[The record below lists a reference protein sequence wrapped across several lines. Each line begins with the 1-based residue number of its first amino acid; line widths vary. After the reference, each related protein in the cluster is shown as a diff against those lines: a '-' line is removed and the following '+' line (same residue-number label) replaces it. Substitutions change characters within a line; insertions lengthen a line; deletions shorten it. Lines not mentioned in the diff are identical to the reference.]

1 MAMSELER
9 KREQRKTGIA
19 AAERVAK
26 VAGEAEGV
34 IMTAAQKRKSALKGR
49 SAEGLAAAVS
59 GAPQTG
65 LGARAAAAQEIA
77 KKQGLAEGDVVA
89 GSMEK
94 AQAAKEGA
102 AEADLALT
110 EFKRKQGSE
119 VLDVRKRNAEI
130 DAKVT
135 GLIETYENWHGDDED
150 AFARE
155 LLAFI
160 KDDPPEIRD
169 AIIRRYREHSD
180 WGDTAVWDS
189 PEAQTSDKKEWK
201 NKQSYGFLNLSGG
214 EGD

>member
-9 KREQRKTGIA
+9 KREQRKAGLA

-34 IMTAAQKRKSALKGR
+34 IMTAAEKRKSALKGR
-49 SAEGLAAAVS
+49 AAEGLAAAVS
-59 GAPQTG
+59 GSPQTG
-65 LGARAAAAQEIA
+65 LGARAAAAQEMA
-77 KKQGLAEGDVVA
+77 KKQGMAEGEAVA

-94 AQAAKEGA
+94 AQAAREGA
-102 AEADLALT
+102 AEANLALT
-110 EFKRKQGSE
+110 EFKRKAGSE

-135 GLIETYENWHGDDED
+135 GLIETHQNWSGDDED

-169 AIIRRYREHSD
+169 AIIRRYREHAD
-180 WGDTAVWDS
+180 WGDTDVWDT
-189 PEAQTSDKKEWK
+189 PEAKTSDGAEWK
-201 NKQSYGFLNLSGG
+201 NKQSYWS
-214 EGD
+214 

>member
-1 MAMSELER
+1 MVMSELER

-94 AQAAKEGA
+94 AQAAREGA
-102 AEADLALT
+102 AEADLELQKY
-110 EFKRKQGSE
+110 KREAGSTL
-119 VLDVRKRNAEI
+119 LDVRKRTAEI
-130 DAKVT
+130 EADIT
-135 GLIETYENWHGDDED
+135 GLKDEFSHWYGDDEEGFVQALLTLVKDEDPQVRDSILTKYKASDEWGEDEEPD
-150 AFARE
+150 AW
-155 LLAFI
+155 
-160 KDDPPEIRD
+160 KDYKPTK
-169 AIIRRYREHSD
+169 AT
-180 WGDTAVWDS
+180 G
-189 PEAQTSDKKEWK
+189 
-201 NKQSYGFLNLSGG
+201 
-214 EGD
+214 